1 MENSK
6 ITTVLFGLDGVIV
19 NTRETHDDFWNSV
32 AEKNGLKMDNFPFL
46 IDGMTINSVIDL
58 YFPLN
63 TPEEKQQIIDDCARL
78 DAGIDYSKVLIPHV
92 LEFIQYLKIEGYKL
106 GIVTSS
112 SSKKVDSVLRQL
124 DLEDTFDVIITA
136 ESIKKGKPDPM
147 GFVLAQTS
155 LGVKSTECVVFE
167 DAFNGIKAATYAFM
181 RVISVATTLSE
192 DLLKDYSYGVVK
204 DFKDMDRLKSFIE

>member
-78 DAGIDYSKVLIPHV
+78 DAEIDYSKVLIPHV